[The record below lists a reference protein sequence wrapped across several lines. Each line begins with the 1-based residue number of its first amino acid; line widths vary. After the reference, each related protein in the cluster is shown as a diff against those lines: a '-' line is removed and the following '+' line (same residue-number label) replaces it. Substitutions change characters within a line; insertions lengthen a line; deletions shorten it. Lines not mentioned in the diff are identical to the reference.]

1 MKDYKSSSYYA
12 GGTHAGNSTKI
23 VHTMW
28 IEDLNAGVT
37 YHTSTKTGKVTK
49 TWLKFGSGYKTVPTC
64 IPIDKNTDYE
74 RALEMVEKTYE
85 AVLTHNYSLNK

>member
-12 GGTHAGNSTKI
+12 GGTHAGNSTKR
-23 VHTMW
+23 VHTLW

-49 TWLKFGSGYKTVPTC
+49 MWLQFGSGNTQTL

-74 RALEMVEKTYE
+74 YALEMVEKTYE